1 LGILILFFTE
11 RVGFAMD
18 QHQRELRRAA
28 DQAFLESLNHLGVSL
43 QVSEGSFDGESEPL
57 PIASLQKTVPPIDLE
72 DLEDA
77 AADIENYM
85 KTLGGE
91 AAEEVEEC
99 D

>member
-1 LGILILFFTE
+1 
-11 RVGFAMD
+11 MD

-28 DQAFLESLNHLGVSL
+28 DQAFLESLNHLGISL

-57 PIASLQKTVPPIDLE
+57 PTLAVSAKQLETLQKTVPPIDLE
-72 DLEDA
+72 ELEDA

-91 AAEEVEEC
+91 EAVEAEEVEE
-99 D
+99 

>member
-1 LGILILFFTE
+1 LEKVDSEMGQ
-11 RVGFAMD
+11 D
-18 QHQRELRRAA
+18 QRELRRAA
-28 DQAFLESLNHLGVSL
+28 NQAFMESLNHLGVSL
-43 QVSEGSFDGESEPL
+43 QVSEGSFDGESEPT
-57 PIASLQKTVPPIDLE
+57 PITDLQKTVPPIDLE

-91 AAEEVEEC
+91 GSTEDDDEES

>member
-1 LGILILFFTE
+1 
-11 RVGFAMD
+11 MD

-28 DQAFLESLNHLGVSL
+28 DQAFLESLNHLGMSL

-57 PIASLQKTVPPIDLE
+57 PIETLQKTVPPIDLG

-91 AAEEVEEC
+91 TAEQDSEEE